1 MPKLTKPAPKSGLV
15 VTHESFCHSIAALA
29 ITHGQACHGLTGPE
43 VALLCS
49 VKLVYGAGP
58 DGARGVT
65 YYNRWKPRAG
75 FCGCKAEHGPKCT
88 APNVAPVPLVAIS
101 ALYQHSP
108 EHLIEVVLHEL
119 GHVLAGHAAGHDQ
132 PFKDACKRLG
142 LLRAVTAASDWSWD
156 YVEQGAFCAALRALP
171 RPTEGQPVVA
181 LPGWLPPAGGPD
193 IGPHGS
199 PVKRPVW
206 KPCSAGRGT
215 KGGTSRGPGSG
226 SRLMLYHCQCKP
238 KPCKVRFA
246 GRDLDATCNRCKQ
259 GFVLVEASVPHASGA
274 STRPGPTKAQSKAV
288 KAGAQTVPARKPRK
302 RPSKPASGQTPN
314 VQGVTA
320 ADLQKPLTGP
330 KPG

>member
-1 MPKLTKPAPKSGLV
+1 
-15 VTHESFCHSIAALA
+15 
-29 ITHGQACHGLTGPE
+29 
-43 VALLCS
+43 
-49 VKLVYGAGP
+49 
-58 DGARGVT
+58 
-65 YYNRWKPRAG
+65 
-75 FCGCKAEHGPKCT
+75 
-88 APNVAPVPLVAIS
+88 
-101 ALYQHSP
+101 
-108 EHLIEVVLHEL
+108 LHEL

-156 YVEQGAFCAALRALP
+156 YVEPGALRTALQTLT

-181 LPGWLPPAGGPD
+181 LPGWFPPAGKPD

-226 SRLMLYHCQCKP
+226 SRLLLWHCGCP
-238 KPCKVRFA
+238 KPVKIRHQGTA
-246 GRDLDATCNRCKQ
+246 LKATCDHCRKP
-259 GFVLVEASVPHASGA
+259 FVLVESSLPPAHGAGPH
-274 STRPGPTKAQSKAV
+274 PGPTKAQSKAV